1 MELSDL
7 ATRLPP
13 RKRLLAGLKNPN
25 PNFDLELPAQLT
37 STETGFRIREI
48 MNSPNLSPE
57 EIIDSLKSIALA
69 ASEAAAAARIVA
81 VEKAAAAAKAKENA
95 KKALELLDSLSDG
108 KKDGSKVRGRPRL
121 KKKQLSMEVL
131 CKAEKLLNANHSC
144 DGEKEPRL
152 TISESRAR
160 VSDEEVAKK
169 LHRAMNSSPRIS
181 TCKEKAVVCEKAD
194 FDEDENEK
202 CPMERPRVKRK
213 RLLLNK
219 IDEREAKRLKP
230 KNSFVDCRE
239 KTENQNSS
247 KDGSNSNKLTS
258 VWRCIKFKTSQCASD
273 PKILHRTGTK
283 ASTIVEAE

>member
-25 PNFDLELPAQLT
+25 PNIDLMLPAQLT

-48 MNSPNLSPE
+48 INSPNLSPE
-57 EIIDSLKSIALA
+57 EAIRSLKSIALA

-81 VEKAAAAAKAKENA
+81 IEKAAVAAKAKENA
-95 KKALELLDSLSDG
+95 KKALELLDSVSNG
-108 KKDGSKVRGRPRL
+108 KKIGRKVRGRPKL
-121 KKKQLSMEVL
+121 KKKQVSMEVL
-131 CKAEKLLNANHSC
+131 CKAEESENRSR
-144 DGEKEPRL
+144 DGKKVPRL
-152 TISESRAR
+152 TSSESRVR

-181 TCKEKAVVCEKAD
+181 TCKEKAD
-194 FDEDENEK
+194 FDEGRNEK

-213 RLLLNK
+213 KLFLNK
-219 IDEREAKRLKP
+219 VDEKEAKRLKP

-239 KTENQNSS
+239 KIENQNSS
-247 KDGSNSNKLTS
+247 KDGLNSNKLTS
-258 VWRCIKFKTSQCASD
+258 VWRCMKFKTSKCASD
-273 PKILHRTGTK
+273 TKILHRTGTK
-283 ASTIVEAE
+283 ASAIVEAE

>member
-25 PNFDLELPAQLT
+25 PNFDLELPLPAQLT

-48 MNSPNLSPE
+48 MNSPKLSSE
-57 EIIDSLKSIALA
+57 EAIHSLKSIALA

-81 VEKAAAAAKAKENA
+81 MEKADVATKAKENA
-95 KKALELLDSLSDG
+95 KKALELLDSLSSG
-108 KKDGSKVRGRPRL
+108 KKSGRKVRGRPKL
-121 KKKQLSMEVL
+121 KKKHVSMEVI
-131 CKAEKLLNANHSC
+131 CKAEESANYSR
-144 DGEKEPRL
+144 DGKKVPRL
-152 TISESRAR
+152 TSSESRDR

-181 TCKEKAVVCEKAD
+181 TCKEKVVVCAKTD
-194 FDEDENEK
+194 FDEGRNEN

-213 RLLLNK
+213 RLFLNRV
-219 IDEREAKRLKP
+219 DEREAKRLKP
-230 KNSFVDCRE
+230 KTSFVDCRE
-239 KTENQNSS
+239 KIENQNSS

-258 VWRCIKFKTSQCASD
+258 VWRCIKFKTSKCASD
-273 PKILHRTGTK
+273 TKILHRTGTK
-283 ASTIVEAE
+283 ASAIVEAE